1 MKTEIHKNEYFAD
14 WMAGSLSDEALQ
26 KIISEEEYKQFLKL
40 KKGLD
45 AFAYLE
51 TPMDATFEQIKQQT
65 IAKKP
70 QVKKENVR
78 QLFVKWTASV
88 AAVLA
93 IVFGLYQYNA
103 TKDVLFQT
111 GFGEQQTIALL
122 DGSQVILNA
131 GSTLKYNKKT
141 WKESRE
147 LSLDGEAYFKVSKGK
162 TFKVHTPNGDVTVLG
177 TQFNVSSESEYFDV
191 VCYEGRVQVNTS
203 NFMDILTP
211 GKSVTFING
220 KNKAKEV
227 LDTAPS
233 WVTGITSFDSA
244 PLSVVLK
251 ALEKQFDIQF
261 DSSAIDTKAL
271 YTGAFDNKKL
281 NLALAAVFKPMH
293 IKYIKK
299 ENSYILQP

>member
-1 MKTEIHKNEYFAD
+1 MKTEIHKNEYFAT
-14 WMAGSLSDEALQ
+14 WMAGALSDSELQ
-26 KIISEEEYKQFLKL
+26 KLISETEYQQFLKL

-51 TPMDATFEQIKQQT
+51 APMDKTFEQIKQQT
-65 IAKKP
+65 IAKQP
-70 QVKKENVR
+70 QEKKGNVR
-78 QLFVKWTASV
+78 KLFVKWTATI
-88 AAVLA
+88 AASLA
-93 IVFGLYQYNA
+93 ILFGLYQYNSA
-103 TKDVLFQT
+103 KDMMFQT
-111 GFGEQQTIALL
+111 GFGEQKTIALL

-141 WKESRE
+141 WNKSRE

-162 TFKVHTPNGDVTVLG
+162 TFKVHTTNGDVTVLG
-177 TQFNVSSESEYFDV
+177 TQFNVSSESGYFDV

-211 GKSVTFING
+211 GKSVTFVNG

-227 LDTAPS
+227 QDTAPS
-233 WVTGITSFDSA
+233 WIAGITSFDSV

-281 NLALAAVFKPMH
+281 SIALAAVFRPMH
-293 IKYIKK
+293 IKYTKK
-299 ENSYILQP
+299 DNSYILQP